1 MEKISEEIREFDE
14 WLGRKYAE
22 RKDKDDILPVG
33 MTDAE
38 FVEWAIRILLGD
50 DWYTDAPVSQNQV
63 NEIAMENII
72 FRKCGMEAKD
82 RKGSGIM
89 KEETSVEIKKCI
101 DEAEREL
108 REKFDEI
115 LFEYG
120 NNDGQYFLRNRTSGF
135 NVLLEYARKWQK
147 AKEAEEGGK

>member
-1 MEKISEEIREFDE
+1 MKKISEEIREFDE
-14 WLGRKYAE
+14 WLDRKYSE
-22 RKDKDDILPVG
+22 RKDKGNILPVG

-50 DWYTDAPVSQNQV
+50 GWYTEAPVNQNQV
-63 NEIAMENII
+63 NEIAMEDII

-108 REKFDEI
+108 REKFSELIFD
-115 LFEYG
+115 YG
-120 NNDGQYFLRNRTSGF
+120 DNDGQYFLRNRTSGF

-147 AKEAEEGGK
+147 AKEAEEEGK